1 MDNID
6 MQRIGN
12 AISRIFSVCS
22 EEELT
27 TEEQYVVFESCKKA
41 VIELAA
47 QGRFLQA
54 IEKQILKD
62 Q

>member
-1 MDNID
+1 MDNVD
-6 MQRIGN
+6 MQRIN
-12 AISRIFSVCS
+12 RAISRIISVCS
-22 EEELT
+22 EEKLT

-54 IEKQILKD
+54 IKK
-62 Q
+62 